1 MPLSYSTKRRR
12 DAQFSARCDS
22 LPDEQFGGSGVHR
35 PALKALQ
42 TQLSG
47 HIVLPGEAGY
57 DEGRKLSNPAFNF
70 HPMAIIYCLTEAD
83 VAEAL
88 QTARMTGLPFAIRSG
103 GHCTAGFSGSNG
115 LMIDVKGLAGILID
129 PVGSTATVGCG
140 AEWGQFQ
147 QTLDPYGLHVPGGEC
162 SDVCVG
168 GYVQGGGFGFTCATF
183 GMSCDNVNEVRVML
197 ADGSIVV
204 ANADQNADLLWAVC
218 GGTGGNFGVLLTVKF
233 ALQKFRTAYG
243 FALTWSLN
251 SPSNIATAA
260 QAMMTLQA
268 SYMLNSICGSDMTL
282 QIHMGFQN
290 VGAAGAMEP
299 FLMVRGLY
307 AGDPALGPKMIAPL
321 KALPG
326 VLQPVSW
333 EQVDSFY
340 VLNKMLLE
348 RPQGMPPM
356 PPGPDPLEDK
366 SSHYVSRALTLAEWT
381 AMLTMVT
388 TSVPNR
394 AFGYLEVYG
403 GAINAAPP
411 LSNAFIHRTSA
422 FNLVMDVFWKDS
434 SDRLA
439 SEQFLARWNQL
450 VEAYWNGEVYQN
462 YPSVV
467 DPDYAMKYWG
477 GAYSILQRV
486 KAKYDPFTF
495 FVFAQGV
502 VGDPGAQLPDNTPP
516 QVVAALKLAPALAG
530 GLAPPDTISVHPHA
544 GA

>member
-1 MPLSYSTKRRR
+1 MPLSYSLKRRR
-12 DAQFSARCDS
+12 DAEFHALCDS
-22 LPDEQFGGSGVHR
+22 LPAEKFGDSGVHR
-35 PALKALQ
+35 AAIKALQ

-47 HIVLPGEAGY
+47 RIVLPGEPGY
-57 DEGRKLSNPAFNF
+57 DSGRMLSNPVFNF
-70 HPMAIIYCLTEAD
+70 HPMAIIYCATEAD

-88 QTARMTGLPFAIRSG
+88 RVASMTNLPFALRSG

-115 LMIDVKGLAGILID
+115 LMIDVKGLNGILID

-140 AEWGQFQ
+140 VEWGQFQ
-147 QTLDPYGLHVPGGEC
+147 QSLDPYGLHVPGGEC
-162 SDVCVG
+162 SEVCVG

-183 GMSCDNVNEVRVML
+183 GMSCDNVAEVRVML

-204 ANADQNADLLWAVC
+204 ANANQNADLLWAVC

-233 ALQKFRTAYG
+233 ALHKFRTAYG

-251 SPSNIATAA
+251 SAANIALAA
-260 QAMMTLQA
+260 QVMMLLQA
-268 SYMLNSICGSDMTL
+268 KYMQNSICGSDMTL
-282 QIHMGFQN
+282 QIHLGFQN

-307 AGDPALGPKMIAPL
+307 AGDPALGPQMIAPL

-326 VLQPVSW
+326 VLPQVGW
-333 EQVDSFY
+333 EQVDTFY

-366 SSHYVSRALTLAEWT
+366 SSHYVSRDLTLAEWT
-381 AMLTMVT
+381 DMLTMIT

-411 LSNAFIHRTSA
+411 LMNAFVHRAAS
-422 FNLVMDVFWKDS
+422 FNLVMDVFWRDS

-467 DPDYAMKYWG
+467 DANYAIEYWA
-477 GAYSILQRV
+477 GAYPTLQQV
-486 KAKYDPFTF
+486 KAKYDPGNFFT
-495 FVFAQGV
+495 FAQGV
-502 VGDPGAQLPDNTPP
+502 VGNTGAQVPANTPP
-516 QVVAALKLAPALAG
+516 AVVAALKVAPVFTG
-530 GLAPPDTISVHPHA
+530 GLARA
-544 GA
+544 

>member
-1 MPLSYSTKRRR
+1 MPLSYSRKRHRDREFSALCDRR
-12 DAQFSARCDS
+12 PDAQFG
-22 LPDEQFGGSGVHR
+22 PSGVHR
-35 PALKALQ
+35 AAIKALQ
-42 TQLSG
+42 KQLSG
-47 HIVLPGEAGY
+47 RIVLPGEPGY
-57 DEGRKLSNPAFNF
+57 ADGRKLSNPVFNF
-70 HPMAIIYCLTEAD
+70 HPMAIIYCLTESD

-88 QTARMTGLPFAIRSG
+88 QTALMTKLPFAIRSG

-129 PVGSTATVGCG
+129 PVASTATVGCG
-140 AEWGQFQ
+140 VEWGQFQ
-147 QTLDPYGLHVPGGEC
+147 QSLDPYGLHVPGGEC

-168 GYVQGGGFGFTCATF
+168 GYVQGGGFGFTSAKF
-183 GMSCDNVNEVRVML
+183 GMSCDNVEEVRVML

-204 ANADQNADLLWAVC
+204 ANASQNADLLWAVC
-218 GGTGGNFGVLLTVKF
+218 GGTGGNFGVLLTVKY

-251 SPSNIATAA
+251 SPSNVAMAA
-260 QAMMTLQA
+260 QAMMTLQ
-268 SYMLNSICGSDMTL
+268 SRYMLNSICGSDMTL
-282 QIHMGFQN
+282 QIHMGFQD
-290 VGAAGAMEP
+290 VGSAGAMEP

-307 AGDPALGPKMIAPL
+307 AGDPARGPEMIAPL

-326 VLQPVSW
+326 VLPQVSW

-366 SSHYVSRALTLAEWT
+366 SSHYVSRDLTLAEWT
-381 AMLTMVT
+381 EMLTMVT

-411 LSNAFIHRTSA
+411 MFNAFIHRSSA
-422 FNLVMDVFWKDS
+422 FNLVMDVFWRDS

-439 SEQFLARWNQL
+439 SEQFLARWNRL
-450 VEAYWNGEVYQN
+450 VQAYWNGEVYQN
-462 YPSVV
+462 YPSVS
-467 DPDYAMKYWG
+467 DPNYALEYWG
-477 GAYSILQRV
+477 GAYPTLQRI
-486 KAKYDPFTF
+486 KAKYDPHAF
-495 FVFAQGV
+495 FAFAQGV
-502 VGDPGAQLPDNTPP
+502 GGDPAAQLPGSTPP
-516 QVVAALKLAPALAG
+516 EIMAALQLSPIFSG
-530 GLAPPDTISVHPHA
+530 GLGRA
-544 GA
+544 